1 VILTSENISQIGT
14 LTDKV
19 KSVLNEIIK
28 SSDLIKFVALT
39 TMDGFTISSVSK
51 DGIDVDPKWLG
62 ALIVAS
68 IRNLENN
75 LRKALSD
82 TTLTELVISLD
93 QDILVIRT
101 MGKLSLIMIAD
112 KTLDID
118 FVMYEIEEGL
128 RELSALLLM

>member
-1 VILTSENISQIGT
+1 MILTSENISQIGT

>member
-1 VILTSENISQIGT
+1 MGT

-19 KSVLNEIIK
+19 KSVLNEMIK
-28 SSDLIKFVALT
+28 SSDLIKLVALT
-39 TMDGFTISSVSK
+39 TMDGFTISSASK
-51 DGIDVDPKWLG
+51 DGIDVDPKWLS

-68 IRNLENN
+68 VRNLENN
-75 LRKALSD
+75 LRKALND
-82 TTLTELVISLD
+82 TTLTGLVISLD